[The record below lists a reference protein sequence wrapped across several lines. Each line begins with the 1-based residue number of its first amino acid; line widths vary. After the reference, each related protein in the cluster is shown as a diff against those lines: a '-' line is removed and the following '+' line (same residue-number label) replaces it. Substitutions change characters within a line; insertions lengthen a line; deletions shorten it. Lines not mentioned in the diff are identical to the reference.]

1 MATIN
6 RTTHGSDPLD
16 VQLQMGHSTLVM
28 AKIVEEV
35 YMDTLNTSLFGS
47 HMQVKLGVGYHNVGT
62 GVLRA
67 SNKATIDY
75 VEDHYGQRC
84 GHLPLDAQR
93 VCVLVHTHSEENE
106 SHLKYLSRLYGKEIE
121 AITPVELQQQ
131 QKHISA
137 SQMLIVPYIN
147 VPETEIHFR
156 NDIGAESWGM
166 QADMVSF
173 LKNKANFYQ
182 FIDEFEFDGFQT
194 PDYRIAHIADV
205 SKEALGFMNV
215 IEDVVK
221 KAGVS
226 QYPLGVM
233 LRAAESDGN
242 YGCCLVYKQHKRV
255 KVVPNGDAA
264 YATYYSSWKEAIAVS
279 QQHLMATMNQQK
291 ETRVV
296 ISRYIDMV
304 DSPGMSVVIM
314 DGCIETLGWNGQLQQ
329 NGSKACIGTSTYKPA
344 NASLAHLQNKYEG
357 QTLAYFETVLR
368 RAAQKFGLDFASIR
382 GVANIDI
389 MLPSELEE
397 MLQKKRGY
405 KSSHYVA
412 ECNPRWTNYTDA
424 IMTVIGVNRKKQTI
438 SNMKGVIQEGIATI
452 DKFYLPEDLDAQ
464 VVRECI
470 FQKDEELK
478 KSGTRIICRMAKK
491 PMGLIFAGDIN
502 KAQQA
507 VESIILNLNATSIR

>member
-1 MATIN
+1 ME
-6 RTTHGSDPLD
+6 
-16 VQLQMGHSTLVM
+16 HSTLVNV
-28 AKIVEEV
+28 KIVEEV
-35 YMDTLNTSLFGS
+35 YMDTLNTSLFES
-47 HMQVKLGVGYHNVGT
+47 HMQVNLGVGYHNVGT

-67 SNKATIDY
+67 SNKATIEY

-93 VCVLVHTHSEENE
+93 VCVLVHAHSEENE
-106 SHLKYLSRLYGKEIE
+106 SHLKYLSLLYGKEIE
-121 AITPVELQQQ
+121 AITPLELEQQQ
-131 QKHISA
+131 EPISA
-137 SQMLIVPYIN
+137 SHILIVPYIN
-147 VPETEIHFR
+147 VPETEKRFQT
-156 NDIGAESWGM
+156 DLGVQSWGM
-166 QADMVSF
+166 NADMVSF
-173 LKNKANFYQ
+173 LKNKADFYQ
-182 FIDEFEFDGFQT
+182 FIDEFEFDGFRS
-194 PDYRIAHIADV
+194 PDYRISHVADV
-205 SKEALGFMNV
+205 TKEALSFMHDL
-215 IEDVVK
+215 EDDVK
-221 KAGVS
+221 NAGVS

-242 YGCCLVYKQHKRV
+242 YGCSLLYEEHKRV
-255 KVVPNGDAA
+255 KVVPNGEVEHAA
-264 YATYYSSWKEAIAVS
+264 YYSSWKEALAVS
-279 QQHLMATMNQQK
+279 QQHLTASMDLQK
-291 ETRVV
+291 ETRIV
-296 ISRYIDMV
+296 ISRYIDML

-314 DGCIETLGWNGQLQQ
+314 DGRIESLGWNGQLQQ

-344 NASLAHLQNKYEG
+344 NASLARIQNKYEG

-368 RAAQKFGLDFASIR
+368 RAAQKCGVDFASMR

-405 KSSHYVA
+405 KPSHYVA

-438 SNMKGVIQEGIATI
+438 SNMKAVIQEGIATI
-452 DKFYLPEDLDAQ
+452 DKFYLPGDIDAQ

-478 KSGTRIICRMAKK
+478 QSGTRIICRMAKK

-502 KAQQA
+502 QAQQE
-507 VESIILNLNATSIR
+507 VVSIIHNLNTVSMR